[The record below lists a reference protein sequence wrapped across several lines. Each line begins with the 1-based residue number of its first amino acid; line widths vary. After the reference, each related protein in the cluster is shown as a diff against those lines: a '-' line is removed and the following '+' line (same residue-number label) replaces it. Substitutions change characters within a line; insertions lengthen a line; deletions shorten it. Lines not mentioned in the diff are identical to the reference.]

1 MELAD
6 IWLQQDLGLKCSA
19 WKDFGFYLG
28 LKPFFVSIVFC
39 LEHIFNRKILGLKQ
53 VTDGWKLYMSI
64 QLIWNK
70 NNPMEVLEKTKQ
82 LDFKSFHCY
91 ELGKGTNIASI
102 FLMSSSASTFSLV
115 KAELALFPLDPASH
129 PSVKVYF
136 SAPLNFVT
144 TVDHTTQC
152 QHILA
157 TP

>member
-1 MELAD
+1 
-6 IWLQQDLGLKCSA
+6 
-19 WKDFGFYLG
+19 
-28 LKPFFVSIVFC
+28 
-39 LEHIFNRKILGLKQ
+39 
-53 VTDGWKLYMSI
+53 
-64 QLIWNK
+64 
-70 NNPMEVLEKTKQ
+70 MEVLEKTKQ

-91 ELGKGTNIASI
+91 ELGKGTGCSLGTVDCNIAFI